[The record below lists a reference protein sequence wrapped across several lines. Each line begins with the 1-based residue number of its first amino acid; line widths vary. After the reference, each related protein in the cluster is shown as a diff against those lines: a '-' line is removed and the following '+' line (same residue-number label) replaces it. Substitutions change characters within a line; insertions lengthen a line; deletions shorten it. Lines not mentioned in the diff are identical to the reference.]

1 MLAPV
6 GLLALVLSPVVGK
19 NIAKVDPR
27 RFATFAFLVFAL
39 VLWMRSNFS
48 TQADIANAWRR
59 IRSQVT
65 SWRDLDP
72 ALMTEVE
79 KLIDFV
85 TADHADTLEP

>member
-1 MLAPV
+1 MFFSRSTLAAR
-6 GLLALVLSPVVGK
+6 GFFRSSAQKKAASSRRALGWP
-19 NIAKVDPR
+19 AR
-27 RFATFAFLVFAL
+27 
-39 VLWMRSNFS
+39 

>member
-1 MLAPV
+1 MSTESCSRRLPSPLRLAP
-6 GLLALVLSPVVGK
+6 ARTP
-19 NIAKVDPR
+19 
-27 RFATFAFLVFAL
+27 
-39 VLWMRSNFS
+39 
-48 TQADIANAWRR
+48 ADTAEAWRR
-59 IRSQVT
+59 IRTRVT